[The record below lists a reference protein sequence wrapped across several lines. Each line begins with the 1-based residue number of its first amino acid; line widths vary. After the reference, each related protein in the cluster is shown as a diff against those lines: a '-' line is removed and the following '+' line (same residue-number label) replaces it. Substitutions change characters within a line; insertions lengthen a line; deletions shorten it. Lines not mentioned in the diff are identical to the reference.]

1 MSDLKIRLEKEIQ
14 NLGEFHQ
21 KYNNLKA
28 IYEDM
33 RRTLEV
39 VKVQTRLFL
48 LLPPP
53 FFFSLLD
60 PN

>member
-1 MSDLKIRLEKEIQ
+1 MSELKIRLEKEIQ

-39 VKVQTRLFL
+39 VKVQTRLFHFCQNRHNL
-48 LLPPP
+48 NLPLP
-53 FFFSLLD
+53 
-60 PN
+60 